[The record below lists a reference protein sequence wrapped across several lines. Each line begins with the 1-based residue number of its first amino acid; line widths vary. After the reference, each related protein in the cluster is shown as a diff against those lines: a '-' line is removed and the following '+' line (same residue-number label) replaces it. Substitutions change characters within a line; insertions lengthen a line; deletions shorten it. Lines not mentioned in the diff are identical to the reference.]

1 MVPLAP
7 LVVMMTDK
15 LTTPK
20 AFRLDSVVHD
30 RRLAETARAS
40 TAFLSP
46 TNVPDEKPEESE
58 VLSVKEEK
66 VYETNT
72 SRVIDRIHDDYEE
85 YLAQDPNCKESSS
98 TITLSAENKTPR
110 LNILSRTA
118 VFIQE
123 ESGDTA
129 VASDLYGGNQNSIPS
144 KEQVKITFIL
154 KSFDDSLPPVANADP

>member
-46 TNVPDEKPEESE
+46 TNVDTLDRL
-58 VLSVKEEK
+58 LS
-66 VYETNT
+66 
-72 SRVIDRIHDDYEE
+72 
-85 YLAQDPNCKESSS
+85 
-98 TITLSAENKTPR
+98 
-110 LNILSRTA
+110 
-118 VFIQE
+118 
-123 ESGDTA
+123 
-129 VASDLYGGNQNSIPS
+129 GN
-144 KEQVKITFIL
+144 
-154 KSFDDSLPPVANADP
+154 D